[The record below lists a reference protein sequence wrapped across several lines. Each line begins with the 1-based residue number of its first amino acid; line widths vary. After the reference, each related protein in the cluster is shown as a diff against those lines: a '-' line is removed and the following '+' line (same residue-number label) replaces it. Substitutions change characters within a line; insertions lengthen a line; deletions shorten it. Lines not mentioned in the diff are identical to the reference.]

1 MDYWYRGRSENV
13 QAAFDVQSII
23 WHDVL
28 AMKWRGPEFD
38 LLSGRMQDLGEL
50 ASKRGQKQ
58 FRVLGCFDLQP
69 TGSTLLIA
77 QKGHGL

>member
-1 MDYWYRGRSENV
+1 MVRFFGDAMDYWYRGRSENV

-50 ASKRGQKQ
+50 ASGERGDHFQ
-58 FRVLGCFDLQP
+58 
-69 TGSTLLIA
+69 
-77 QKGHGL
+77 